1 MNAVTDD
8 ADLYAAQRDEL
19 LRLLGGLMRRNE
31 PLVVHDRAR
40 LTPDDLARVLQ
51 KLRNGYGFSRT
62 ERTALVDAGFDLDRL
77 YPGR

>member
-62 ERTALVDAGFDLDRL
+62 ERAALVDAGFDLDRL
-77 YPGR
+77 YPDR

>member
-62 ERTALVDAGFDLDRL
+62 ERAALVDAGFDLDRL